1 MGREAIDL
9 VPYARDAALL
19 MGANVRQARLN
30 RRWTAAQLG
39 AHAGCSRHTVAA
51 IEQGTPSVAFGNVLN
66 VCAALGIEL
75 FVPDRAELSRL
86 AIAQSGIVR
95 LMPDRVMPKKAPTD
109 DF

>member
-1 MGREAIDL
+1 MGRERIDL
-9 VPYARDAALL
+9 VPYARDAALF

-30 RRWTAAQLG
+30 RRWTAAQVG
-39 AHAGCSRHTVAA
+39 AHAGCSPYTVFK
-51 IEQGTPSVAFGNVLN
+51 IESGAPSVAFGNVLN

-86 AIAQSGIVR
+86 ASAQTRIVR
-95 LMPDRVMPKKAPTD
+95 LMPARVMPKKAPTD